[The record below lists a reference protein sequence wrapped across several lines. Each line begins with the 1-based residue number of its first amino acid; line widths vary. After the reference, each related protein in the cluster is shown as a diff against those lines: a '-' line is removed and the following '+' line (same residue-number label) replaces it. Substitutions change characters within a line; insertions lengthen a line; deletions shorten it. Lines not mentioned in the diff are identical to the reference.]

1 MAPIVHIIDPD
12 PDTVIV
18 LKNPCKVFAPC
29 ELEEERRSPTMSE
42 VPVPPDDV
50 DHPQPPSPSPR
61 QEPALVET
69 PEDSSMYT
77 LDEGSTALA
86 EPSSGVHY
94 TPSPI
99 LPEEPEEESIHYHVS
114 SRHLILASAT
124 FKRMLAQDGFAESV
138 RNEADGLYHTTAHDW
153 DAEAFLVVLR
163 IVHGRNKLIPRKQS
177 LEMLAKIAVLED
189 YYNFGETLETF
200 TEMWIQE
207 LTKTPIPIHQMHGRD
222 LVLWIW
228 VAWVF
233 DMEQQ
238 FRNTTATSIR
248 QITES
253 FPTLDLPIPA
263 RVSVAE
269 QGSNVRCQK
278 SGMTCRRSFK
288 LQTSLNFDNATMS
301 ESQKLLHEH
310 PSDSDSEPEHERK
323 ASPRHLSP
331 SPSSSRTT
339 SVSPAPPGSRPNG
352 NIKRQSS
359 FAQAR
364 PDGAPRTPNRVRFEE
379 PRRSMNG
386 DNGGGDWLELDGDDY
401 LDGGDGRERTQR
413 LPLLTGIEAPSVTV
427 AEESFNP
434 EDHLE
439 NARPRSGMRSAFM
452 NMANSIIGAGIIG
465 QPYAVRN
472 AGLVTGT
479 ALLIGLTIV
488 VDWTIRLIVI
498 NSKLSGTDSFQAT
511 VQHCFGKS
519 GLIAISLAQW
529 LLRAI
534 MILLILGISFPL
546 SLYRDISKL
555 AKASGLALVSMTIII
570 VTVVTQAFR
579 VPAELKGQLRGNLII
594 RPGIFEAIGVIAFA
608 FVCHHNS
615 LLIYGS
621 LRKPTI
627 DRFTRVTHYS
637 TSISLVAC
645 LVMALTGYL
654 TFGDKTL
661 GNVLNN
667 FPNDNLMVNIARLC
681 FGLNM
686 LTTLPLEAFV
696 CREVMTN
703 YWFPDEPYHPNRHL
717 IFTTSLVVSALT
729 LSLLTCD
736 LGIVFELFGATSAC
750 ALAFILPPLCYMKLS
765 QRSWKTYLA
774 GAVAAFGGIVMV
786 ISIIKTTSKTMM
798 GNSEGA
804 KCS

>member
-1 MAPIVHIIDPD
+1 
-12 PDTVIV
+12 
-18 LKNPCKVFAPC
+18 
-29 ELEEERRSPTMSE
+29 
-42 VPVPPDDV
+42 
-50 DHPQPPSPSPR
+50 
-61 QEPALVET
+61 
-69 PEDSSMYT
+69 
-77 LDEGSTALA
+77 
-86 EPSSGVHY
+86 
-94 TPSPI
+94 
-99 LPEEPEEESIHYHVS
+99 
-114 SRHLILASAT
+114 
-124 FKRMLAQDGFAESV
+124 
-138 RNEADGLYHTTAHDW
+138 
-153 DAEAFLVVLR
+153 
-163 IVHGRNKLIPRKQS
+163 
-177 LEMLAKIAVLED
+177 
-189 YYNFGETLETF
+189 
-200 TEMWIQE
+200 
-207 LTKTPIPIHQMHGRD
+207 
-222 LVLWIW
+222 
-228 VAWVF
+228 
-233 DMEQQ
+233 
-238 FRNTTATSIR
+238 
-248 QITES
+248 
-253 FPTLDLPIPA
+253 
-263 RVSVAE
+263 
-269 QGSNVRCQK
+269 
-278 SGMTCRRSFK
+278 
-288 LQTSLNFDNATMS
+288 MS

-323 ASPRHLSP
+323 PSPRHLSP

-339 SVSPAPPGSRPNG
+339 SASPAPPGSRPNG

>member
-1 MAPIVHIIDPD
+1 
-12 PDTVIV
+12 
-18 LKNPCKVFAPC
+18 
-29 ELEEERRSPTMSE
+29 
-42 VPVPPDDV
+42 
-50 DHPQPPSPSPR
+50 
-61 QEPALVET
+61 
-69 PEDSSMYT
+69 
-77 LDEGSTALA
+77 
-86 EPSSGVHY
+86 
-94 TPSPI
+94 
-99 LPEEPEEESIHYHVS
+99 
-114 SRHLILASAT
+114 
-124 FKRMLAQDGFAESV
+124 
-138 RNEADGLYHTTAHDW
+138 
-153 DAEAFLVVLR
+153 
-163 IVHGRNKLIPRKQS
+163 
-177 LEMLAKIAVLED
+177 
-189 YYNFGETLETF
+189 
-200 TEMWIQE
+200 
-207 LTKTPIPIHQMHGRD
+207 
-222 LVLWIW
+222 
-228 VAWVF
+228 
-233 DMEQQ
+233 
-238 FRNTTATSIR
+238 
-248 QITES
+248 
-253 FPTLDLPIPA
+253 
-263 RVSVAE
+263 
-269 QGSNVRCQK
+269 
-278 SGMTCRRSFK
+278 
-288 LQTSLNFDNATMS
+288 MS

-386 DNGGGDWLELDGDDY
+386 DNNGGDWLELDGDDY

-529 LLRAI
+529 LFAFGGMVAFCVVVGDTIPRVLDSMFPALADMPFLWLLTNRRAI

>member
-1 MAPIVHIIDPD
+1 MEGCMYIIDRN
-12 PDTVIV
+12 PDTVII
-18 LKNPCKVFAPC
+18 LRNSCTVFAPWDTVD
-29 ELEEERRSPTMSE
+29 ESAMTPPPVVGGQEAIDSAHNEGPEEDLSEQIAAAIEASFISSLQDDTERDNES
-42 VPVPPDDV
+42 
-50 DHPQPPSPSPR
+50 
-61 QEPALVET
+61 
-69 PEDSSMYT
+69 
-77 LDEGSTALA
+77 LA
-86 EPSSGVHY
+86 ESQASVQ
-94 TPSPI
+94 SAEI
-99 LPEEPEEESIHYHVS
+99 EFHYHVS
-114 SRHLILASAT
+114 SRHLILASPWFEKAMT
-124 FKRMLAQDGFAESV
+124 EEGFVESN
-138 RNEADGLYHTTAHDW
+138 RDKKDGLFHINAQDW
-153 DAEAFLVVLR
+153 DAKAFYIVLC
-163 IVHGRNKLIPRKQS
+163 IVHGRNKLVKREMT

-189 YYNFGETLETF
+189 YYGFGETLDVFKEN
-200 TEMWIQE
+200 
-207 LTKTPIPIHQMHGRD
+207 
-222 LVLWIW
+222 LV
-228 VAWVF
+228 AK
-233 DMEQQ
+233 
-238 FRNTTATSIR
+238 
-248 QITES
+248 
-253 FPTLDLPIPA
+253 
-263 RVSVAE
+263 

-278 SGMTCRRSFK
+278 SGVTCRRSFK

-323 ASPRHLSP
+323 PSPRHLSP

-339 SVSPAPPGSRPNG
+339 SASPAPPGSRPNG

-386 DNGGGDWLELDGDDY
+386 DNGGDDWLELDGDDY

-529 LLRAI
+529 LFAFGGMVAFCVVVGDTIPRVLDSMFPSLADMPFLWLLTNRRAI

-804 KCS
+804 QCS